1 MKRYLS
7 HFLVPAILSASL
19 SGCAT
24 EERETR
30 VHTTPLGAG
39 QVLTTTAT
47 VRFADLEGGCW
58 TLKAQEGIFR
68 PLVLPTAYQ
77 IDGLPVRVALREAP
91 DYADTCMIGP
101 LVQIDS
107 ITGILQAGG

>member
-1 MKRYLS
+1 MNRCLY
-7 HFLVPAILSASL
+7 HRFLPVVLGALL
-19 SGCAT
+19 VGCAT
-24 EERETR
+24 EERETGS
-30 VHTTPLGAG
+30 HTTPLAAG

-58 TLKAQEGIFR
+58 SLKAREGIFR

-77 IDGLPVRVALREAP
+77 VDGLPVRVTLRDVP

-107 ITGILQAGG
+107 ITGILEASG